1 MGARSGNNY
10 LSSLRKL
17 KAEVWIGPT
26 RITDP
31 TIHPALVGRA
41 RAIASLYD
49 LQMEHPGAMT
59 YRLDDGDRAGI
70 SFIQPRSATEVQTRG
85 AMFRRWAEYSG
96 GLLGATPDGVNTV
109 VAAMAAAAPFFD
121 ASDSRCG
128 ANLRDYYRRARHND
142 WCAAHTI
149 LNHTVRFLELVEKG
163 DAGIIVNGAR
173 GLSALG
179 PLAEELLVLPPP
191 DLREEPAA
199 DRFALCFAI
208 NCNAPGLK
216 LRCGDAPIAN
226 RFNELECVAIFD
238 RVLIPWD
245 RVFLCGDVA
254 RGVTLLD
261 ATGAALN
268 LRHQQVVRNTV
279 AAEFRLGLA
288 ASLADGR
295 NLLAVPRIRERLHEV
310 VLATHLARALLHT
323 AETRARQDRW
333 GQWLP
338 LAEPLEAA
346 TILLTR
352 LAPAA
357 LA

>member
-17 KAEVWIGPT
+17 KAEVWIGST
-26 RITDP
+26 RIADP
-31 TIHPALVGRA
+31 TIHPALVRRA

-49 LQMEHPGAMT
+49 RQMEHPGAMT
-59 YRLDDGDRAGI
+59 YRLEDGDRAGI
-70 SFIQPRSATEVQTRG
+70 SFIQPRSAVEVQARG

-96 GLLGATPDGVNTV
+96 GLLGATPDSVNTA
-109 VAAMAAAAPFFD
+109 VAAMAAAAPFFA

-128 ANLRDYYRRARHND
+128 ANLSDYYRRARHHD
-142 WCAAHTI
+142 WCAAQ
-149 LNHTVRFLELVEKG
+149 TVLDDKERRLEVVEKG

-179 PLAEELLVLPPP
+179 PLAEELLVLPPR
-191 DLREEPAA
+191 DLQDETAA
-199 DRFALCFAI
+199 DRCALCFAI
-208 NCNAPGLK
+208 NCNVPGLR

-226 RFNELECVAIFD
+226 PFNELECVAIFD

-254 RGVTLLD
+254 RCVALLD
-261 ATGAALN
+261 ETSAALN

-279 AAEFRLGLA
+279 AAEFRLGVA
-288 ASLADGR
+288 ASLAEGR
-295 NLLAVPRIRERLHEV
+295 NLLAFPGIRERLHKMV
-310 VLATHLARALLHT
+310 VATHLARALLRA
-323 AETRARQDRW
+323 AETGARQDRW

-338 LAEPLEAA
+338 LAEPLEVA
-346 TILLTR
+346 TDLLTQ
-352 LAPAA
+352 LAREEPA
-357 LA
+357 

>member
-26 RITDP
+26 RIADP
-31 TIHPALVGRA
+31 TIHPVLVGRA

-59 YRLDDGDRAGI
+59 YRLDDGDRAGS
-70 SFIQPRSATEVQTRG
+70 SFIQPRSAIEVQARG

-96 GLLGATPDGVNTV
+96 GLLGATPDSVNTA
-109 VAAMAAAAPFFD
+109 VAAMAAAAPFFA
-121 ASDSRCG
+121 ASDSRYG
-128 ANLRDYYRRARHND
+128 ATLQDYYRRARHHD
-142 WCAAHTI
+142 WCAAHTV
-149 LNHTVRFLELVEKG
+149 LDDKERRLELVEKG
-163 DAGIIVNGAR
+163 NDGIIVNGTRA
-173 GLSALG
+173 LSVLG
-179 PLAEELLVLPPP
+179 PLAEELLVLPPH
-191 DLREEPAA
+191 DLQEESAA

-208 NCNAPGLK
+208 KSNAPGLK
-216 LRCGDAPIAN
+216 LRCGDAPLAN

-238 RVLIPWD
+238 HVLIPWD

-254 RGVTLLD
+254 RCVALLEE
-261 ATGAALN
+261 TGAALN

-288 ASLADGR
+288 ASLAAGR
-295 NLLAVPRIRERLHEV
+295 NLLAFPRIRERLNEMV
-310 VLATHLARALLHT
+310 VATQLARALLRA
-323 AETRARQDRW
+323 AETGARQDRW

-338 LAEPLEAA
+338 LAEPLEVA
-346 TILLTR
+346 TTLLAQ
-352 LAPAA
+352 LAGKGPA
-357 LA
+357 